1 MDPNSSGA
9 PRMPKAFYST
19 YRQYKENERKILFWV
34 HRTVA
39 DIRDQATKATAPTST
54 ASRGRAQKSRA
65 RKGGP
70 KKTHATV
77 DPDFASPKFSFSL
90 FIRLVEEIAE
100 SDIVIP
106 VSQLTLL
113 QLSIKQRKRIAAYYS
128 SDMDVSESNK
138 SHLHAIRA
146 YMKAFEILKDAEEKR
161 SRKDVNGHLRQ
172 SPDVEDNIFALSEA
186 IQQLS
191 VTLEEEG
198 IDVSAPVGSA
208 DNEWI
213 RDNAM
218 INSPGKP
225 GEKQKKPSTF
235 PLEEYELVMDD
246 YVECKSKKAA
256 PTQADAFDALECFLL
271 DVYAMRRYCNEIW
284 KSVVPAG
291 NTSHIAAS
299 FVTNK
304 AVQLVKEMEYAL
316 LADFPALKD
325 MKRCYDYLG
334 QIVEA
339 GWLSHGR
346 DQKMVDSWLDQIMV
360 FTWKSVT
367 QFGELLNENPT
378 PLLRDGHF
386 GYFDPSADREKMSS
400 DEQFFEDRCIMCNHW
415 PDLIFANIAHRRATH
430 EAGGEATY
438 KILGSQ
444 GLLQDFTEF
453 YNSKPRHV
461 SWALIFA
468 CQIQADSVLARRK
481 YLHYDLSVMRNL
493 GRMISQEYQDFMND
507 GVLYSENMDMSAKP
521 FISQSAV
528 EVQNWMELDLI
539 TQLKLRSDFDKVS
552 KQATQKDA
560 FWLQN
565 SWLTANVIAEAS
577 LDFFFAGV
585 AVMAAGGFIQ
595 STIQLWNMLRQTGYL
610 PQRTSSA
617 VIAKDSFTPKDHV
630 LLFDH
635 LMDIFGDKV
644 FSGPP
649 PKSNFLI
656 SWEIMMGT
664 RPEAFARGR
673 RQLKKGSE
681 FNRPHNEHGRGV
693 EPEISELFNMH
704 HAKYFTKNKGS
715 TASRNQTTDKNGQKH
730 PLAATLDLV
739 NSELGQS
746 ATLQSQAP
754 FEPRG
759 PLININLFKVHRLCF
774 SLFTELER
782 VLRPEIERF
791 IGSPLDHTQINWPYL
806 TGWIAM
812 TERTRQNGGK
822 PDRVMLQKAAD
833 VVQKFVGEQE
843 LGPFLIRE
851 EGDESLIL

>member
-1 MDPNSSGA
+1 MDPNFSGA

-19 YRQYKENERKILFWV
+19 YRQYKENERKILLWV

-39 DIRDQATKATAPTST
+39 DIREQATKATAPTPT
-54 ASRGRAQKSRA
+54 TTRGRAQKNRA
-65 RKGGP
+65 RNGGP

-77 DPDFASPKFSFSL
+77 DPDFASPKWSLRL

-100 SDIVIP
+100 SDVVIP
-106 VSQLTLL
+106 ISQLTLL

-146 YMKAFEILKDAEEKR
+146 YMEAFEILKDAEEKR

-198 IDVSAPVGSA
+198 IDASAPVGST

-213 RDNAM
+213 RDNPM
-218 INSPGKP
+218 IVSPGKS

-246 YVECKSKKAA
+246 YVESKSKKSA
-256 PTQADAFDALECFLL
+256 PTQADAFDALECFLV
-271 DVYAMRRYCNEIW
+271 DVYGMRRYCNEVW

-291 NTSHIAAS
+291 KTSRIAAS

-325 MKRCYDYLG
+325 MEKCYDHLLR
-334 QIVEA
+334 IINA
-339 GWLSHGR
+339 GLQSGSS
-346 DQKMVDSWLDQIMV
+346 DQKTFDSLLDQIMLH
-360 FTWKSVT
+360 TWDSMT
-367 QFGELLNENPT
+367 QFGKLLDENHT
-378 PLLRDGHF
+378 PVLRDGHF
-386 GYFDPSADREKMSS
+386 GYFDPTADREKMSS
-400 DEQFFEDRCIMCNHW
+400 KEKFLEDRCIMCNHW
-415 PDLIFANIAHRRATH
+415 PDLILANIENAGTTQ
-430 EAGGEATY
+430 AGGEETY

-444 GLLQDFTEF
+444 GLLQDFKEF

-468 CQIQADSVLARRK
+468 CQMQADSVLARRK
-481 YLHYDLSVMRNL
+481 YLSYDLSVMRNL
-493 GRMISQEYQDFMND
+493 GRLISEEYLDFTHD
-507 GVLYSENMDMSAKP
+507 GVLYSENMDMCAKP
-521 FISQSAV
+521 FIRHSTV
-528 EVQNWMELDLI
+528 EVHNWMELDLV
-539 TQLKLRSDFDKVS
+539 TKVKLRSGFDKVS

-565 SWLTANVIAEAS
+565 SWLTANVISEAS
-577 LDFFFAGV
+577 LDFFLAGV
-585 AVMAAGGFIQ
+585 SVMAAGGFIQ

-610 PQRTSSA
+610 SQRTSST
-617 VIAKDSFTPKDHV
+617 VIAMDSFAPKDHV

-664 RPEAFARGR
+664 RPEAFSRGR
-673 RQLKKGSE
+673 RQLKRGSE

-693 EPEISELFNMH
+693 EPEISDLFNMH
-704 HAKYFTKNKGS
+704 HAKYFAKNKGS
-715 TASRNQTTDKNGQKH
+715 TLSQNRTTDKSEQKH
-730 PLAATLDLV
+730 PLAATLDLA

-746 ATLQSQAP
+746 ATLQSQEP

-759 PLININLFKVHRLCF
+759 PLLNINLFKVHRLCVN
-774 SLFTELER
+774 LFTELER
-782 VLRPEIERF
+782 ILRPEIERF
-791 IGSPLDHTQINWPYL
+791 IGSPLDHTQVNWPYL

-812 TERTRQNGGK
+812 TERNRQNGGK